1 MNLVRGWNME
11 STIYYAKCYWEKKM
25 RFLKQM
31 KNLYMNI

>member
-11 STIYYAKCYWEKKM
+11 STIYSVTGKIKKM
-25 RFLKQM
+25 RFLKLM